1 MPAILTDPV
10 ELRRQGFE
18 ALVKAL
24 GWVNA
29 VRFLQQY
36 EVSRL
41 DYTTETQGISPRLG
55 RGNRSTKIAGT
66 EDRRVARRSA
76 PHPGPCAAKGRTAAQ
91 PTISRITWPCTS
103 VRRRLV
109 PLCR

>member
-1 MPAILTDPV
+1 MSANLLDPV

-36 EVSRL
+36 ETSRL
-41 DYTTETQGISPRLG
+41 DYTQERGQILPDWDAETLLLKLRERQ
-55 RGNRSTKIAGT
+55 
-66 EDRRVARRSA
+66 V
-76 PHPGPCAAKGRTAAQ
+76 RT
-91 PTISRITWPCTS
+91 
-103 VRRRLV
+103 
-109 PLCR
+109 

>member
-1 MPAILTDPV
+1 MNAILSDPV

-36 EVSRL
+36 ETSRL
-41 DYTTETQGISPRLG
+41 DYTHERDQILPEWDAEMLVKKVRERTQ
-55 RGNRSTKIAGT
+55 
-66 EDRRVARRSA
+66 E
-76 PHPGPCAAKGRTAAQ
+76 
-91 PTISRITWPCTS
+91 
-103 VRRRLV
+103 
-109 PLCR
+109 

>member
-1 MPAILTDPV
+1 MNAILANPV

-36 EVSRL
+36 ETSRL
-41 DYTTETQGISPRLG
+41 DYTRERDQFLPEWDAETLMQKVRE
-55 RGNRSTKIAGT
+55 K
-66 EDRRVARRSA
+66 
-76 PHPGPCAAKGRTAAQ
+76 AKT
-91 PTISRITWPCTS
+91 
-103 VRRRLV
+103 
-109 PLCR
+109 

>member
-1 MPAILTDPV
+1 MNAILLDPV

-36 EVSRL
+36 ETSRL
-41 DYTTETQGISPRLG
+41 DYTRERDQILPEWDAATLVQKLRERA
-55 RGNRSTKIAGT
+55 RS
-66 EDRRVARRSA
+66 
-76 PHPGPCAAKGRTAAQ
+76 
-91 PTISRITWPCTS
+91 
-103 VRRRLV
+103 
-109 PLCR
+109 